1 MTYVYKCEA
10 CGHEW
15 ETEQKI
21 TEEPLTL
28 CPKCGQE
35 KAKRQIPG
43 PVGVQLKGRGWF
55 RDGY

>member
-15 ETEQKI
+15 EAEQKI
-21 TEEPLTL
+21 TDEPLTR
-28 CPKCGQE
+28 CPKCGEEQ
-35 KAKRQIPG
+35 AKRQIAAA
-43 PVGVQLKGRGWF
+43 VGVQLKGKGWF